1 MNTSTFFWM
10 EHVVCPQ
17 CGLNIPRHSLENH
30 TLLHD
35 TMSLVNSRLL
45 DDSFGSFLTD
55 IRNQAVSPMSPISP
69 ISNRMLHS
77 PFTLLASTSIT
88 SSLPLVAG
96 MLYEDNED
104 DYEFNTM
111 LAELLGNVEVGVTDI
126 DKVSVKIEQSS
137 EEEQGEMTCNI
148 CLDTTNQPRKLICE
162 HTYCD
167 ECISKWLSK
176 NKTCPTC
183 RIDLEEAL
191 KEKEKIENENTE

>member
-55 IRNQAVSPMSPISP
+55 IRNQAISPMSPIS
-69 ISNRMLHS
+69 NHVLQS

-88 SSLPLVAG
+88 SSLPLVTG

-104 DYEFNTM
+104 DYELNTM
-111 LAELLGNVEVGVTDI
+111 LAELLGNVEVGITDI